1 MILSKSGFVFAL
13 LVCVVMLFSCSSK
26 KKKPA
31 VSFYYWRIEFS
42 LKENEKATLKENQVS
57 AIYLRCFDIVFDE
70 KLKRAVP
77 HAIVRFRDADLIV
90 QIVPVIFIKN
100 QVFLELDSNS
110 IDTLAEH
117 TFSLLEQI
125 NQSQHISAKELQID
139 CDWTQKSSNNYFHF
153 LRLLKQKLG
162 AKSNSFAAAKLS
174 ATIRLHQIK
183 YAGLQGIPPVDKGV
197 LMFYNMGKINGSPV
211 NSVYDRK
218 LSQSYLSALNKYPL
232 PLDFA
237 LPVFAWGIH
246 LRKGQVI
253 ELLNKMDSRD
263 FADKNDFVSS
273 TKHRFAVKQSVFK
286 NGFYFK
292 EGDEIKV
299 EEIESQD
306 FESMADDLTEHYKR
320 PVERLIFYDLDSIN
334 ISRYEKNI
342 FKKVTADF

>member
-1 MILSKSGFVFAL
+1 MIFSKSGFVFAL
-13 LVCVVMLFSCSSK
+13 LASLVVLFSCSSK
-26 KKKPA
+26 KTKPA
-31 VSFYYWRIEFS
+31 VSFYYWRTEFS
-42 LKENEKATLKENQVS
+42 LKANEKAALTENGVS
-57 AIYLRCFDIVFDE
+57 AIYLRCFDIVYDE

-77 HAIVRFRDADLIV
+77 QAIVRFRDTALIA
-90 QIVPVIFIKN
+90 QIVPVVFIKN
-100 QVFLELDSNS
+100 QVFLELDSNG
-110 IDTLAEH
+110 IDTLAEY

-125 NQSQHISAKELQID
+125 NQSQRISAKELQID
-139 CDWTQKSSNNYFHF
+139 CDWTRKSSDNYFHF
-153 LRLLKQKLG
+153 LRLLKQKLRT
-162 AKSNSFAAAKLS
+162 KSRLFPAAKLS

-183 YAGLQGIPPVDKGV
+183 YAGLQGVPPVDKGV

-218 LSQSYLSALNKYPL
+218 ISQSYLSALNKYPL

-263 FADKNDFVSS
+263 FANKNEFEASGKNRFV
-273 TKHRFAVKQSVFK
+273 VKKSGFK

-292 EGDEIKV
+292 AGDEIKA
-299 EEIESQD
+299 EEIKAQD
-306 FESMADDLTEHYKR
+306 FESMADDLTEHCKR

-334 ISRYEKNI
+334 ISRYEKDI
-342 FKKVTADF
+342 FKKVAADF

>member
-1 MILSKSGFVFAL
+1 MIFSKSCFVFAL
-13 LVCVVMLFSCSSK
+13 FTCLIVFFSCSSK
-26 KKKPA
+26 KTKPA
-31 VSFYYWRIEFS
+31 ISFYYWRTELS
-42 LKENEKATLKENQVS
+42 LKENEKETFKDNEVS

-70 KLKRAVP
+70 KLRKAIP
-77 HAIVRFRDADLIV
+77 QAIVRFRDTDLV
-90 QIVPVIFIKN
+90 AQIVPVVFIKN
-100 QVFLELDSNS
+100 RIFLELDSNG
-110 IDTLAEH
+110 IDTLAEN

-125 NQSQHISAKELQID
+125 FHSQHISSDELQID
-139 CDWTQKSSNNYFHF
+139 CDWTQKSSENYFHF

-162 AKSNSFAAAKLS
+162 AKSRSFAAAKLS

-263 FADKNDFVSS
+263 FANKNEFEASGRNRFV
-273 TKHRFAVKQSVFK
+273 VKQSVFK

-292 EGDEIKV
+292 AGDEIKV
-299 EEIESQD
+299 EEIEAQD
-306 FESMADDLTEHYKR
+306 FESMADDLTEHYNR
-320 PVERLIFYDLDSIN
+320 PVERIIFYDLDSIN
-334 ISRYEKNI
+334 ISRYEKDI
-342 FKKVTADF
+342 FKKVAADF